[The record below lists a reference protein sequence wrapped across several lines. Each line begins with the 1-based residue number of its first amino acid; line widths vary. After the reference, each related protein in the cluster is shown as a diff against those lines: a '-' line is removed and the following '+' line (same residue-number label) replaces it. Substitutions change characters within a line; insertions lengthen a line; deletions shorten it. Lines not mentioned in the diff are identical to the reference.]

1 MDILDKINLPT
12 DIRKLDKHELATLC
26 HELRQFMIQSV
37 SKTGGHMASN
47 LGVVEV
53 TVALHRVFD
62 TARDRLVFD
71 VGHQS
76 YVHKLLTGRM
86 DRFNTLR
93 KLDGLSGFPKPEES
107 RHDAFI
113 AGHASNSISVGLGM
127 ARARTLS
134 RRDYS
139 VITVIGDGALTGGL
153 AYEALNDAGESG
165 EPLIIIL
172 NDNGMSITPN
182 VGGMAKYL
190 SKQRIK
196 PSYAAFKKRYRR
208 LMEKLP
214 GGRHIYRFTHGIKS
228 AFKEALLHCSMFEE
242 MGLQYAGPIDG
253 HDLPRLIEAL
263 TWAKGL
269 GEPVLIHI
277 ITQKGK
283 GYIYSEETP
292 DVYHGVSPFD
302 YKKGV
307 ISGGSTCFST
317 IFGEELTKIA
327 GSDFRVCAITAAMT
341 SGTGLTE
348 FAGKFPERFFDVG
361 IAEGHGAAMAAG
373 MASQEMIPVFAVYST
388 FLQRSY
394 DMLLHD
400 VALMNLHVVFA
411 VDRAGLVGADGETHQ
426 GIFDI
431 GFLSTVPNMKILCP
445 ASFEELRDMLRYAV
459 LVMDGPVA
467 VRYPK
472 SGEGRYKDGFQRDP
486 VSQNGRI
493 SFSKLLREGND
504 ITIVTYGTN
513 VNIVLDAADILC
525 NREISAEIIKLDL
538 ISPIDIDT
546 VSASLRKTGR
556 LLVVEECA
564 ESGCVGEKI
573 ASQLAQSAVILKSLK
588 LLNLG
593 SRFIP
598 QGSVDELRQMCG
610 IDAQGVVKAATE
622 ACGLAYNAF
631 SPYQY
636 DASVTDASVTD
647 VSVEDEMDTE
657 NTENAEE
664 TLEIEEKDAADAI
677 EAIEAS
683 DVTAAV
689 LMDNAEEKD
698 A

>member
-1 MDILDKINLPT
+1 MDILDKSNLPG
-12 DIRKLDKHELATLC
+12 DIKKLDKIELQNIC

-37 SKTGGHMASN
+37 SKTGGHLASN
-47 LGVVEV
+47 LGVVEM
-53 TVALHRVFD
+53 TVAIHRVFD
-62 TARDRLVFD
+62 TAYDRIVFD

-76 YVHKLLTGRM
+76 YVHKILTGRM
-86 DRFNTLR
+86 DRFGTLR
-93 KLDGLSGFPKPEES
+93 QYGGLSGFPKPTES

-113 AGHASNSISVGLGM
+113 AGHASNAISVGLGM

-134 RRDYS
+134 RRDYN
-139 VITVIGDGALTGGL
+139 VISIIGDGALTGGL

-214 GGRHIYRFTHGIKS
+214 GGRKIYRFTHGIKS

-253 HDLPRLIEAL
+253 HDLTTLIEAL
-263 TWAKGL
+263 SWAKGL
-269 GEPVLIHI
+269 GEPVLLHV

-283 GYIYSEETP
+283 GYIYSEMTP
-292 DVYHGVSPFD
+292 DIYHGVSPFD

-307 ISGGSTCFST
+307 VSSGSICFST
-317 IFGEELTKIA
+317 VFGEEMMKLA
-327 GSDFRVCAITAAMT
+327 LQDFRVCAMTAAMT

-348 FAGKFPERFFDVG
+348 FAAKFPERFFDVG

-373 MASQEMIPVFAVYST
+373 MASQEAIPVFAVYST

-400 VALMNLHVVFA
+400 IAIMNLHVVLA

-426 GIFDI
+426 GVFDV
-431 GFLSTVPNMKILCP
+431 GFLSTVPNLKILCP

-459 LVMDGPVA
+459 LTIDGPVA
-467 VRYPK
+467 IRYPK
-472 SGEGRYKDGFQRDP
+472 SGEGRYKEGGIT
-486 VSQNGRI
+486 S
-493 SFSKLLREGND
+493 SKLLREGTD
-504 ITIVTYGTN
+504 ITIVSYGI
-513 VNIVLDAADILC
+513 NINTALDAADILLE
-525 NREISAEIIKLDL
+525 NSISAEILKLDY
-538 ISPIDIDT
+538 IYPIDYDA
-546 VSASLRKTGR
+546 VDASLCKTGR
-556 LLVVEECA
+556 LLVLEECI
-564 ESGCVGEKI
+564 ESGCVGQRI
-573 ASQLAQSAVILKSLK
+573 AAHIAECGTIPKSLK

-598 QGSVDELRQMCG
+598 QGSVEELRTLCG
-610 IDAQGVVKAATE
+610 IDT
-622 ACGLAYNAF
+622 
-631 SPYQY
+631 
-636 DASVTDASVTD
+636 ASVVRTITELIGYHVDPDTDLSPLCTSDSDSGVD
-647 VSVEDEMDTE
+647 YLNGDEE
-657 NTENAEE
+657 
-664 TLEIEEKDAADAI
+664 LEA
-677 EAIEAS
+677 
-683 DVTAAV
+683 
-689 LMDNAEEKD
+689 
-698 A
+698 

>member
-1 MDILDKINLPT
+1 MNILDKISLPA
-12 DIRKLDKHELATLC
+12 DLKKLDKAELLDLC
-26 HELRQFMIQSV
+26 HELRQFMIQSI
-37 SKTGGHMASN
+37 SKTGGHLASN
-47 LGVVEV
+47 LGVVEL
-53 TVALHRVFD
+53 TVAIHRVFD
-62 TARDRLVFD
+62 TAFDRLVFD

-86 DRFNTLR
+86 DRFGTLR
-93 KLDGLSGFPKPEES
+93 KLGGISGFPKPTES

-134 RRDYS
+134 RRDYR
-139 VITVIGDGALTGGL
+139 VISVIGDGALTGGL
-153 AYEALNDAGESG
+153 AYEALSDAGESG

-196 PSYAAFKKRYRR
+196 PSYAAFKKKYRR

-263 TWAKGL
+263 GWAQTL
-269 GEPVLIHI
+269 GEPVLIHV

-283 GYIYSEETP
+283 GYIYSEMTP

-307 ISGGSTCFST
+307 LPAGTGGSCFST
-317 IFGEELTKIA
+317 VFGEEMMKLA
-327 GSDFRVCAITAAMT
+327 GQNFRVCAITASMM

-348 FAGKFPERFFDVG
+348 YSSKFPDRFFDVG
-361 IAEGHGAAMAAG
+361 IAEGHAAAMAAG

-411 VDRAGLVGADGETHQ
+411 VDRSGLVGADGETHQ
-426 GIFDI
+426 GIYDI
-431 GFLSTVPNMKILCP
+431 GFLSTVPNMKVLCP
-445 ASFEELRDMLRYAV
+445 ASFNELRDMLRHAV
-459 LVMDGPVA
+459 LAVDGPVA

-472 SGEGRYKDGFQRDP
+472 SGEGRYKDGFFKNDSYTFARC
-486 VSQNGRI
+486 
-493 SFSKLLREGND
+493 LREGAD
-504 ITIVTYGTN
+504 ITFVTYGVN
-513 VNIVLDAADILC
+513 VNTALDAADLLQE
-525 NREISAEIIKLDL
+525 RGISAEIIKLDY
-538 ISPIDIDT
+538 ICPIDIDIII
-546 VSASLRKTGR
+546 ASLRKTGR
-556 LLVVEECA
+556 LLVLEECA
-564 ESGCVGEKI
+564 EPGCIGERI
-573 ASQLAQSAVILKSLK
+573 AAHLAQSTFSLKSLR

-598 QGSVDELRQMCG
+598 QGSIDELRKMCG
-610 IDAQGVVKAATE
+610 IDTSGVVRAAIEDCKPSVNT
-622 ACGLAYNAF
+622 ACL
-631 SPYQY
+631 
-636 DASVTDASVTD
+636 D
-647 VSVEDEMDTE
+647 V
-657 NTENAEE
+657 
-664 TLEIEEKDAADAI
+664 DAAVAQEDAELTEDPEE
-677 EAIEAS
+677 EAAEIDGSEEDDDAK
-683 DVTAAV
+683 AV
-689 LMDNAEEKD
+689 PVAVFLD
-698 A
+698 AGEDKAP

>member
-1 MDILDKINLPT
+1 LEILSKINLPA
-12 DIRKLDKHELATLC
+12 DIKKLDKTELTDLC
-26 HELRQFMIQSV
+26 HELRQFLIQSI
-37 SKTGGHMASN
+37 SKTGGHLASN
-47 LGVVEV
+47 LGVVEL
-53 TVALHRVFD
+53 TVAIHRVFD
-62 TARDRLVFD
+62 TAFDRIVFD

-86 DRFNTLR
+86 DKFGTLR
-93 KLDGLSGFPKPEES
+93 KYGGLSGFPKPTES
-107 RHDAFI
+107 KHDAFI

-139 VITVIGDGALTGGL
+139 VLSVIGDGALTGGL

-165 EPLIIIL
+165 EPLIVIL

-190 SKQRIK
+190 SRQRIK

-253 HDLPRLIEAL
+253 HDLPRLIESL

-269 GEPVLIHI
+269 GEPVVIHV

-292 DVYHGVSPFD
+292 DVYHSVTPYD

-307 ISGGSTCFST
+307 LPAGAGSACFSSV
-317 IFGEELTKIA
+317 FGEEMMKLA
-327 GSDFRVCAITAAMT
+327 AQDFRVCALTAAMT

-348 FAGKFPERFFDVG
+348 FAGKYPDRFFDVG
-361 IAEGHGAAMAAG
+361 IAEGHAAAMAAG

-388 FLQRSY
+388 FLQRAY

-411 VDRAGLVGADGETHQ
+411 VDRAGFVGADGETHQ
-426 GIFDI
+426 GIYDV
-431 GFLSTVPNMKILCP
+431 GYLSTVPNMKILCP
-445 ASFEELRDMLRYAV
+445 ASFNELRDMLRHAV
-459 LVMDGPVA
+459 LTVDGPVA
-467 VRYPK
+467 IRYPK
-472 SGEGRYKDGFQRDP
+472 SGEGRYKDGFISD
-486 VSQNGRI
+486 G
-493 SFSKLLREGND
+493 SFSLARCLCQGRD

-513 VNIVLDAADILC
+513 VNTALDAADILQE
-525 NREISAEIIKLDL
+525 RGISAEIIKLNY
-538 ISPIDIDT
+538 ICPIDIDT
-546 VSASLRKTGR
+546 VAASLRKTGR
-556 LLVVEECA
+556 LLVLEECA
-564 ESGCVGEKI
+564 EPGCVGERI
-573 ASQLAQSAVILKSLK
+573 AAYLAQSAFTPGSLR

-593 SRFIP
+593 SRFVP
-598 QGSVDELRQMCG
+598 QGSTGELREMCG
-610 IDAQGVVKAATE
+610 IDTFSVVRTATE
-622 ACGLAYNAF
+622 QCRSEHHIEIPLKTAAAV
-631 SPYQY
+631 P
-636 DASVTDASVTD
+636 DAAGVPDDTDDTD
-647 VSVEDEMDTE
+647 DT
-657 NTENAEE
+657 NGGDDAEE
-664 TLEIEEKDAADAI
+664 AD
-677 EAIEAS
+677 E
-683 DVTAAV
+683 
-689 LMDNAEEKD
+689 AEEISVAVFSD
-698 A
+698 GDEEQES

>member
-1 MDILDKINLPT
+1 MDILDKINVPA
-12 DIRKLDKHELATLC
+12 DIKKLDKFELTNLC
-26 HELRQFMIQSV
+26 HELRQFMIQGI
-37 SKTGGHMASN
+37 SKTGGHLASN
-47 LGVVEV
+47 LGVVEM
-53 TVALHRVFD
+53 TVAIHRVFD
-62 TARDRLVFD
+62 TAHDRLVFD

-76 YVHKLLTGRM
+76 YVHKLLTGRL

-93 KLDGLSGFPKPEES
+93 KFGGLSGFPKPAES

-139 VITVIGDGALTGGL
+139 VISVIGDGALTGGL

-196 PSYAAFKKRYRR
+196 PSYATFKKRYRR

-253 HDLPRLIEAL
+253 HDLPGLTEAL
-263 TWAKGL
+263 NWAKGL

-283 GYIYSEETP
+283 GYIYSEETS
-292 DVYHGVSPFD
+292 DIYHSVGPFD

-307 ISGGSTCFST
+307 ISSGSVCFST
-317 IFGEELTKIA
+317 VFGEEMTKLA
-327 GSDFRVCAITAAMT
+327 AQDFRVCAITAAMT

-400 VALMNLHVVFA
+400 IALMNLHVVLA
-411 VDRAGLVGADGETHQ
+411 VDRSGLVGADGETHQ

-445 ASFEELRDMLRYAV
+445 ASFEELREMLRYAV
-459 LVMDGPVA
+459 LTMDGPVA

-472 SGEGRYKDGFQRDP
+472 SGEGQYKGGFFK
-486 VSQNGRI
+486 NGCV
-493 SFSKLLREGND
+493 SFSKRLREGND
-504 ITIVTYGTN
+504 ITVVTYGTN
-513 VNIVLDAADILC
+513 VNTVLEASDILQS
-525 NREISAEIIKLDL
+525 RGISTEIIKLDF
-538 ISPIDIDT
+538 ISPIDIDA
-546 VSASLRKTGR
+546 VDASLRKTGR
-556 LLVVEECA
+556 LLVLEECV

-573 ASQLAQSAVILKSLK
+573 AAHIAQSAVALKSLR

-598 QGSVDELRQMCG
+598 QGSVDELRKMCG
-610 IDAQGVVKAATE
+610 IDTQSVVHAVTE
-622 ACGLAYNAF
+622 CCRTGYRAF
-631 SPYQY
+631 SFTQDIASAVEVKDEEDSGEEDIEAE
-636 DASVTDASVTD
+636 DA
-647 VSVEDEMDTE
+647 E
-657 NTENAEE
+657 
-664 TLEIEEKDAADAI
+664 DAI
-677 EAIEAS
+677 EAVEAADIS
-683 DVTAAV
+683 VAIF
-689 LMDNAEEKD
+689 MDSAEDQES
-698 A
+698 

>member
-1 MDILDKINLPT
+1 MDILDKINLPA
-12 DIRKLDKHELATLC
+12 DIKKLDKVEIVNLC
-26 HELRQFMIQSV
+26 HDLRQFMLKGV
-37 SKTGGHMASN
+37 SKTGGHLASN
-47 LGVVEV
+47 LGVVEM
-53 TVALHRVFD
+53 TVAIHRVFD

-86 DRFNTLR
+86 DRFGTLR
-93 KLDGLSGFPKPEES
+93 KFRGLSGFPKPSES

-139 VITVIGDGALTGGL
+139 VISVIGDGALTGGL

-214 GGRHIYRFTHGIKS
+214 GGRHIYRFTHSIKS

-263 TWAKGL
+263 SWAKGL
-269 GEPVLIHI
+269 GEPVLIHV

-307 ISGGSTCFST
+307 VSNESACFST
-317 IFGEELTKIA
+317 VFGEEMTKLA
-327 GSDFRVCAITAAMT
+327 AQDFRVCALTAAMM

-388 FLQRSY
+388 FLQRAY

-400 VALMNLHVVFA
+400 IALMNLHVVLA

-426 GIFDI
+426 GIYDV

-445 ASFEELRDMLRYAV
+445 ASFDELREMLRYAV
-459 LVMDGPVA
+459 LTMDGPIA
-467 VRYPK
+467 IRYPK
-472 SGEGRYKDGFQRDP
+472 SGEGRYKDGFIKD
-486 VSQNGRI
+486 GRVI
-493 SFSKLLREGND
+493 FSKCLREGND
-504 ITIVTYGTN
+504 ITIVTYGPS
-513 VNIVLDAADILC
+513 VNIALEAADILQ
-525 NREISAEIIKLDL
+525 NRGISTEIIKLNF
-538 ISPIDIDT
+538 IAPIDIDA
-546 VSASLRKTGR
+546 VDASVRKTAR
-556 LLVVEECA
+556 LLVVEECV

-573 ASQLAQSAVILKSLK
+573 AAYFAQNALTLKRLK
-588 LLNLG
+588 LLNIG
-593 SRFIP
+593 SCFVP
-598 QGSVDELRQMCG
+598 QGSVEELRAMCG
-610 IDAQGVVKAATE
+610 IDTQSVVRAATE
-622 ACGLAYNAF
+622 ACGLDNDTF
-631 SPYQY
+631 GRHQGVVLLTEVSDIKSKDIEDSGV
-636 DASVTDASVTD
+636 DAEAAENENVIAEVDETAAIETAEAVEISVAIV
-647 VSVEDEMDTE
+647 MDD
-657 NTENAEE
+657 AEE
-664 TLEIEEKDAADAI
+664 HE
-677 EAIEAS
+677 S
-683 DVTAAV
+683 
-689 LMDNAEEKD
+689 
-698 A
+698 